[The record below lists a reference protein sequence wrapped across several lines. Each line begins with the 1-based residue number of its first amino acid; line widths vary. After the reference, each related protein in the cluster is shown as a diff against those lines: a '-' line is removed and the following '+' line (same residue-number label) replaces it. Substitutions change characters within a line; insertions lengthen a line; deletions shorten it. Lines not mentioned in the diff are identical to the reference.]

1 MKMKSLPV
9 LILPLLVILMASC
22 GQDYVPKPASYP
34 RIHFPERGGTTLF
47 EPEDC
52 PFQFEIP
59 DYCEPR
65 RKQEFFGEA
74 TSDCWGW
81 DVLLPR
87 ELNGA
92 IYLTYKTLGD
102 EDDLLKLSEDA
113 HKLTYKHMKRAD
125 FIEPLEIAREDGTRG
140 LIYFVGGDAASQIQF
155 FVTDTV
161 SHFLR
166 GTLNFNSRPNADSLA
181 PVVRFV
187 ADDIESMLKTLD
199 WQ

>member
-1 MKMKSLPV
+1 
-9 LILPLLVILMASC
+9 
-22 GQDYVPKPASYP
+22 
-34 RIHFPERGGTTLF
+34 
-47 EPEDC
+47 
-52 PFQFEIP
+52 
-59 DYCEPR
+59 
-65 RKQEFFGEA
+65 
-74 TSDCWGW
+74 
-81 DVLLPR
+81 LPR
-87 ELNGA
+87 QLNGA
-92 IYLTYKTLGD
+92 IYLTYKTLSD

-187 ADDIESMLKTLD
+187 ADDIEGMLKTLD